1 MILLI
6 NPKTSKS
13 TEVQREFFR
22 EPNLGILYLAAILD
36 SNNLPVDILDLEQ
49 YLDFEKSKLK
59 EVIREKILNYKIFG
73 ITSLTNTFHLALDL
87 ARIIK
92 EEDKD
97 NIVVLGGPHVTFM
110 YKEILENDFKTE
122 KLIDFICIGEAE
134 NSFLKLAESLYFQM
148 LDKKHLGD
156 IEDDLSSIH
165 GIAFMNSEGTLSAN
179 NTVISTDLK
188 QLPLPAR
195 YKLSHEYYYYTVANV
210 IVNRGCPNQCSFCS
224 RQKLFKKTKIRSIK
238 SILSEIR
245 DINSMQTYNYI
256 NFYDNI
262 NINREFFKKFC
273 LMFIE
278 NKLEIP
284 WGCELRVDIITE
296 EDAHLIKKAGC
307 RLIATGI
314 ESASLEVLEQNF
326 KYQDPA
332 KVENGIRNLKKENL
346 SIQAYFVLGLPG
358 ETENTFNKT
367 ANYIGKLPL
376 EKDDKIN
383 YFVATPYPGSLLWDK
398 KENFNIKIIEND
410 FSKYDCNHIIFET
423 PDLNLA
429 KLEKLYSIAK
439 KIELNFDEVFDNS

>member
-22 EPNLGILYLAAILD
+22 EPSLGILYLAAILD
-36 SNNLPVDILDLEQ
+36 SNNIPVDILDLEQ
-49 YLDFEKSKLK
+49 YLDFEKIKLK
-59 EVIREKILNYKIFG
+59 KVIKEKIHNYKIFG
-73 ITSLTNTFHLALDL
+73 ITSLTNTFHLALDI

-92 EEDKD
+92 EKDRD

-134 NSFLKLAESLYFQM
+134 NSFLKLVKMLYFQI
-148 LDKKHLGD
+148 LNKNHLMD
-156 IEDDLSSIH
+156 IEDDLTSIH
-165 GIAFMNSEGTLSAN
+165 GIAFMNSIGELN
-179 NTVISTDLK
+179 VNKNVISTDLK

-195 YKLSHEYYYYTVANV
+195 YMLSHEYYYYTVANV

-224 RQKLFKKTKIRSIK
+224 RQKLFKKTKIRSVQ

-245 DINSMQTYNYI
+245 DIILMQTYNYI

-262 NINREFFKKFC
+262 NINRDFFKKFC
-273 LMFIE
+273 MMFIE
-278 NKLEIP
+278 NKLKIP
-284 WGCELRVDIITE
+284 WGCELRVDLITE
-296 EDAHLIKKAGC
+296 EEAHLIKKAGC

-326 KYQDPA
+326 KYQDPTE
-332 KVENGIRNLKKENL
+332 VLNGIRNLKREKIP
-346 SIQAYFVLGLPG
+346 IQAYFVLGLPG

-367 ANYIGKLPL
+367 VDYIRKLPL
-376 EKDDKIN
+376 EKGDRIN
-383 YFVATPYPGSLLWDK
+383 YFVATPYPGSQLWDQIEK
-398 KENFNIKIIEND
+398 FNIKIIEND

-423 PDLNLA
+423 PDLNIA
-429 KLEKLYSIAK
+429 KLEKIYSIAK
-439 KIELNFDEVFDNS
+439 KIELDFEKVIENS